1 MRHRARRRVVG
12 LLLSALLLFGA
23 GSLVTAC
30 NTVAGAGQDVSNVG
44 HAVATGAERT
54 QRATGVP

>member
-1 MRHRARRRVVG
+1 MGHQEWHRVFG
-12 LLLSALLLFGA
+12 ILLSALLVLGLS
-23 GSLVTAC
+23 SLLTVC

-44 HAVATGAERT
+44 RAATSGAAQT